1 MTMKNNTLIVL
12 LLLLLPT
19 LCFAEDAADQ
29 CYAEFDVIVKDSP
42 IANKMSLPK
51 VLNASFEQL
60 ANTDKATDYER
71 DLIGKMAEIIKHCS
85 DIEIKEIP
93 SDIYPGI
100 RKAMEDN
107 ISRSMS
113 SWIELYNR
121 KISYGEYIKQR
132 QDSITKAERELVTA
146 RAERDEYN
154 ANIDASNARINAMQ
168 EAQRRRELA
177 NTFGNIGDAIRN
189 SRPPRAINCNPN
201 GFGGVRCQ

>member
-1 MTMKNNTLIVL
+1 
-12 LLLLLPT
+12 
-19 LCFAEDAADQ
+19 
-29 CYAEFDVIVKDSP
+29 
-42 IANKMSLPK
+42 
-51 VLNASFEQL
+51 
-60 ANTDKATDYER
+60 
-71 DLIGKMAEIIKHCS
+71 
-85 DIEIKEIP
+85 
-93 SDIYPGI
+93 
-100 RKAMEDN
+100 MEDN